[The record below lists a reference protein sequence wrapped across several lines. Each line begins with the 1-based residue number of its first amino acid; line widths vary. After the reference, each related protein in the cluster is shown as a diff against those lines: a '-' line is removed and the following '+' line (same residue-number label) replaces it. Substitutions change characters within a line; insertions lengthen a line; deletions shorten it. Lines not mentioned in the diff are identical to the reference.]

1 MEINYDNPIFIW
13 YINTTYVSPFEV
25 DRLSS
30 YVKEQINNF
39 QLIILP
45 NNEKTSMEVLWKGKY
60 ENSDDKFKFKNTI
73 EDILIII
80 EGYITDES
88 LKIKLRELI
97 LKQLE

>member
-25 DRLSS
+25 EKLSH
-30 YVKEQINNF
+30 YVKEQLTNF

-45 NNEKTSMEVLWKGKY
+45 NNEKTSMEILWKGKY
-60 ENSDDKFKFKNTI
+60 EKGQEKETIKKTI
-73 EDILIII
+73 EDILSIID
-80 EGYITDES
+80 GFITDNS